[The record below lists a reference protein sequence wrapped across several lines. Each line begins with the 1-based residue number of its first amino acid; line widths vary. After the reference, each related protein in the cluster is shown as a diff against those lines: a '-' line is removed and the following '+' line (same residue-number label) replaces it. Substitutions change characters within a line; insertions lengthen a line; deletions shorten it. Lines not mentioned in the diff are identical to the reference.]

1 METIRIPPPS
11 AILDPTPRNNRTAKP
26 VSIEQEPP
34 PESAQ
39 PASTRPKQSKS
50 RNGCITCKAKR
61 LKCDETK
68 PTCQQCRKRNV
79 PCGGYKKDFKWRPF
93 EEATFTSKSASKPK
107 RATSPSSPSVD
118 LMSPLTVAHSRSA
131 ERVGNRSDLA
141 SNNEFVTHGLPLNDA
156 AISTLS
162 VQRRPFANAGL
173 DGQTSPSQRRSFVL
187 GEQLGVSE
195 DLDSEIAFEFQSP
208 STLRLTGESAL
219 SSPLRDEDKI
229 EEVIRQSGPT
239 VQWSS
244 QRYNANHSTLV
255 THPAAALHLREPSF
269 APSSEEMLILR
280 FNKQTCGILSIKDGS
295 FENPWRTSIWPLA
308 KQSPALWHAVFAMAA
323 FHSSKE
329 NPTLRLAGVDHMR
342 KSISC
347 MVQGME
353 QMRTDAALATT
364 LSLAFAESWDRHTS
378 TGIEHLNGAKALIR
392 QALGAKRDVTVE
404 DRSRLRFLYNTWVYM
419 DVIARLTSLDEGNN
433 IHIDPSLFMTP
444 HDAVHEVDPLMG
456 CASTLF
462 PLIGKAAS
470 LIQRVRKSESNS
482 IALISEAIE
491 VQTLIKQW
499 EPPEIFDPPEDPTS
513 DIQHSLQT
521 ADAYRWATLLYLHQA
536 FPEIPSEPATEL
548 ARNALVSLATVPI
561 SSRTTII
568 HIYPL
573 LAASCEADKQ
583 EDRNWVIARWAAM
596 QARLKIGNIDRCV
609 DVVRQ
614 VWQRRDFFAGNL
626 FTNGSMGNMGR
637 GSAYGGPKNIEFEKT
652 VRGRLHW
659 ISVMKEWNWE
669 GSAPLFLLASFFFL
683 DNHDNDDND
692 NDNDINYGNDGGDF
706 LVLIPPLEMPDPYV
720 SGSRLAPEQVSRPN
734 Y

>member
-1 METIRIPPPS
+1 M
-11 AILDPTPRNNRTAKP
+11 
-26 VSIEQEPP
+26 
-34 PESAQ
+34 
-39 PASTRPKQSKS
+39 
-50 RNGCITCKAKR
+50 
-61 LKCDETK
+61 
-68 PTCQQCRKRNV
+68 
-79 PCGGYKKDFKWRPF
+79 
-93 EEATFTSKSASKPK
+93 
-107 RATSPSSPSVD
+107 
-118 LMSPLTVAHSRSA
+118 
-131 ERVGNRSDLA
+131 
-141 SNNEFVTHGLPLNDA
+141 
-156 AISTLS
+156 
-162 VQRRPFANAGL
+162 
-173 DGQTSPSQRRSFVL
+173 
-187 GEQLGVSE
+187 
-195 DLDSEIAFEFQSP
+195 
-208 STLRLTGESAL
+208 
-219 SSPLRDEDKI
+219 
-229 EEVIRQSGPT
+229 
-239 VQWSS
+239 
-244 QRYNANHSTLV
+244 

-433 IHIDPSLFMTP
+433 IHIDPSFFMTP

-470 LIQRVRKSESNS
+470 LIQRVRRSESNS

-499 EPPEIFDPPEDPTS
+499 EPPGIFDPPEDPTS

-573 LAASCEADKQ
+573 LAASCEADKP
-583 EDRNWVIARWAAM
+583 EDRNWVLARWAAM

-614 VWQRRDFFAGNL
+614 VWQRRDFFVGNM
-626 FTNGSMGNMGR
+626 FTNGSMGNLGR
-637 GSAYGGPKNIEFEKT
+637 GSAYGSPKNIEFEKT

-669 GSAPLFLLASFFFL
+669 GSAPLFLLASYLFEWLMRQKLFM
-683 DNHDNDDND
+683 
-692 NDNDINYGNDGGDF
+692 G
-706 LVLIPPLEMPDPYV
+706 
-720 SGSRLAPEQVSRPN
+720 
-734 Y
+734 